1 MDFTEVIKNRRSHR
15 KFTEDIVDDEIIERV
30 IEAARLA
37 PTWSN
42 MQGARY
48 IVVKNKTQIKEI
60 ADAYKQKWIEHVPM
74 LIVVCI
80 APNKSGKNIN
90 GLEYFTVD
98 AAICMEHIVLAA
110 TNEGLGTC
118 CIGLFNEE
126 KIKEVLS
133 IPEKVRVIALTPL
146 GYSKYTPREQ
156 IRKPIE
162 QICFSE
168 KYGSNIKF

>member
-1 MDFTEVIKNRRSHR
+1 MDFTDVIKNRRSHR
-15 KFTEDIVDDEIIERV
+15 KFKEDIVEDEILERI

-42 MQGARY
+42 KQGARY
-48 IVVKNKTQIKEI
+48 IIVKNKALIKEI
-60 ADAYKQKWIEHVPM
+60 ADATNQKWIENVPM

-80 APNKSGKNIN
+80 SPSRSGKNLSN
-90 GLEYFTVD
+90 LEYFTVD

-118 CIGLFNEE
+118 WVGLFNED
-126 KIKEVLS
+126 KIKEALS
-133 IPEKVRVIALTPL
+133 IPEKVRVIAFTPL

-156 IRKPIE
+156 SRKPIE
-162 QICFSE
+162 HICFSE
-168 KYGSNIKF
+168 KYGTNIKF

>member
-1 MDFTEVIKNRRSHR
+1 MEFTDVIMKRRSHR
-15 KFTEDIVDDEIIERV
+15 KFKQDIIEDDILERI
-30 IEAARLA
+30 IEAGRLA

-42 MQGARY
+42 KQGVRY
-48 IVVKNKTQIKEI
+48 IIVKNKSLIKEI
-60 ADAYKQKWIEHVPM
+60 ADGITQKWTEDAPI

-80 APNKSGKNIN
+80 APNKSGKNMN
-90 GLEYFTVD
+90 NLEYFTVD

-118 CIGLFNEE
+118 WIGWFDEQ
-126 KIKEVLS
+126 KIKDTLL

-146 GYSKYTPREQ
+146 GYSRYTPREQ
-156 IRKPIE
+156 SRKPIE

-168 KYGSNIKF
+168 KWGTNIKF

>member
-168 KYGSNIKF
+168 KYGTSIKF

>member
-1 MDFTEVIKNRRSHR
+1 MDFTDVIIKRRSHR
-15 KFTEDIVDDEIIERV
+15 KFTQDTISDEKIKKIIE
-30 IEAARLA
+30 AGRLA
-37 PTWSN
+37 PTWAN
-42 MQGARY
+42 KQGVNY
-48 IVVKNKTQIKEI
+48 IIVKNRSLIKEMANGI
-60 ADAYKQKWIEHVPM
+60 NQKWTENAPI

-80 APNKSGKNIN
+80 EPNRSGKNIN

-118 CIGLFNEE
+118 WIGLFDEQ
-126 KIKEVLS
+126 KIKKTLS

-146 GYSKYTPREQ
+146 GYSRYTPREQ
-156 IRKPIE
+156 KRKSID

-168 KYGSNIKF
+168 KWGNNIKF

>member
-1 MDFTEVIKNRRSHR
+1 MDFTEVIIKRRSHR
-15 KFTEDIVDDEIIERV
+15 KFKEDIVDDEILERI

-42 MQGARY
+42 MQGTRY

-60 ADAYKQKWIEHVPM
+60 ADAGNQKWIGNVPM
-74 LIVVCI
+74 LIVLCI

-98 AAICMEHIVLAA
+98 ASICMEHIVLAA

-118 CIGLFNEE
+118 WVGLFNED

-168 KYGSNIKF
+168 KWGTNIKF

>member
-1 MDFTEVIKNRRSHR
+1 MDFTDVIKTRRSHR
-15 KFTEDIVDDEIIERV
+15 KFKEDIVEDEVIERIIE
-30 IEAARLA
+30 AGRLA

-42 MQGARY
+42 MQGTRY
-48 IVVKNKTQIKEI
+48 VIVKNKSRIKEI
-60 ADAYKQKWIEHVPM
+60 ANAHNQKWIENVPM

-118 CIGLFNEE
+118 WIGLFNED

-168 KYGSNIKF
+168 KYGTNFKF

>member
-1 MDFTEVIKNRRSHR
+1 MDFTDVIKNRRSHR
-15 KFTEDIVDDEIIERV
+15 KFKEDIVDDEILKRI
-30 IEAARLA
+30 IEAGRLA

-42 MQGARY
+42 MQGPRY
-48 IVVKNKTQIKEI
+48 IIVKNKTIIKEI
-60 ADAYKQKWIEHVPM
+60 ADGNGQKWIEKVPM

-80 APNKSGKNIN
+80 APKGSGKNAN
-90 GLEYFTVD
+90 GLEYFPVD

-118 CIGLFNEE
+118 WIGLFDEN
-126 KIKEVLS
+126 KIKDALS

-146 GYSKYTPREQ
+146 GYSRYTPREQ

-168 KYGSNIKF
+168 KWGTNIKF

>member
-1 MDFTEVIKNRRSHR
+1 MDFTDVIIKRRSHR
-15 KFTEDIVDDEIIERV
+15 KFKEDIIEDEILERI
-30 IEAARLA
+30 IEAGRLA

-42 MQGARY
+42 KQGARY
-48 IVVKNKTQIKEI
+48 IIVKSKSLIKEI
-60 ADAYKQKWIEHVPM
+60 ADATSQKWIESVPM

-80 APNKSGKNIN
+80 APSRSGKNIS

-98 AAICMEHIVLAA
+98 ASICMEHIVLAA

-118 CIGLFNEE
+118 WVGLFNED
-126 KIKEVLS
+126 KIKDALS

-146 GYSKYTPREQ
+146 GYSRYTPREQ

-168 KYGSNIKF
+168 KYGNNIKF

>member
-1 MDFTEVIKNRRSHR
+1 MDFTDVITKRRSHR
-15 KFTEDIVDDEIIERV
+15 KFKEDIVDDEILERI

-48 IVVKNKTQIKEI
+48 IIVKNKTLIKEI
-60 ADAYKQKWIEHVPM
+60 ANSTNQKWIESVPM

-80 APNKSGKNIN
+80 APKGSGKNLS

-98 AAICMEHIVLAA
+98 ATICMEHIILAA

-118 CIGLFNEE
+118 WVGLFDED
-126 KIKEVLS
+126 KIKDALS
-133 IPEKVRVIALTPL
+133 IPEKVRVIAFTPL
-146 GYSKYTPREQ
+146 GYSRYTPREQ

-162 QICFSE
+162 QICFNE
-168 KYGSNIKF
+168 KYGNNIKF

>member
-1 MDFTEVIKNRRSHR
+1 MDFINVITNRRSHR
-15 KFTEDIVDDEIIERV
+15 KFKEDVIEDEILERI

-42 MQGARY
+42 KQGARY
-48 IVVKNKTQIKEI
+48 IIVKNKALIKEI
-60 ADAYKQKWIEHVPM
+60 ADATNQKWIENVPM

-80 APNKSGKNIN
+80 SPSRSGKNLSN
-90 GLEYFTVD
+90 LEYFTVD

-118 CIGLFNEE
+118 WVGLFNED
-126 KIKEVLS
+126 KIKEALS
-133 IPEKVRVIALTPL
+133 IPEKVRVIAFTPL
-146 GYSKYTPREQ
+146 GYSRYTPREQ
-156 IRKPIE
+156 SRKPIE

-168 KYGSNIKF
+168 KYGTNIKF

>member
-1 MDFTEVIKNRRSHR
+1 
-15 KFTEDIVDDEIIERV
+15 
-30 IEAARLA
+30 
-37 PTWSN
+37 
-42 MQGARY
+42 
-48 IVVKNKTQIKEI
+48 
-60 ADAYKQKWIEHVPM
+60 M

-80 APNKSGKNIN
+80 APSRSGKNIN
-90 GLEYFTVD
+90 NLEYFSVD

-118 CIGLFNEE
+118 WVGLFNED

-168 KYGSNIKF
+168 KWGTNIKF